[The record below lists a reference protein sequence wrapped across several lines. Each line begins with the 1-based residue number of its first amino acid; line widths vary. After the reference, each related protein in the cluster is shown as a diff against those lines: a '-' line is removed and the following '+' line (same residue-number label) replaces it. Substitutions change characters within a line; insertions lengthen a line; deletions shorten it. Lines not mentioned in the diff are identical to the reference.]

1 MRSSRVAIAIA
12 IAATLASCGAPLAP
26 EGQVLLYVDTDA
38 ILPPA
43 PGEALTDPAP
53 LFDRLRVELFVQGE
67 PCAACTR
74 EFTLDHRRT
83 FAGNASFAVLNP
95 SARGSVVARLRLFR
109 TLGGFVVEPRATSTL
124 EAFVRVPPTSA
135 EGIVRVHVVLHTD
148 DLGTPRGALDTPI
161 DAEPG
166 PALGRLAGTW
176 ASAYRVGC
184 ATAPNDDE
192 VCVPGGAYWMGDP
205 TNEGY
210 PSERL
215 IVVSPFFVNAHEVT
229 VGELRARRGATLFE
243 PLRRGVNDQ
252 CSYTTQPGAN
262 EALPVTC
269 IARARAASYC
279 AQTGGA
285 LISEAQ
291 WEYLARGRRSAAYP
305 WGDDVPQCADAVFDR
320 KTTSATCGKTGVGP
334 SPAGQ
339 GTRDRVGDVVDLAGN
354 VMEWMADEW
363 AKDTET
369 CWRAPLLYDPV
380 CRQPGTADG
389 PSLALRGG
397 NWSDLA
403 ALMHGAYRQHVPTTM
418 AVTVSDT
425 VGFRC
430 ARPL

>member
-1 MRSSRVAIAIA
+1 
-12 IAATLASCGAPLAP
+12 
-26 EGQVLLYVDTDA
+26 
-38 ILPPA
+38 
-43 PGEALTDPAP
+43 
-53 LFDRLRVELFVQGE
+53 
-67 PCAACTR
+67 
-74 EFTLDHRRT
+74 
-83 FAGNASFAVLNP
+83 
-95 SARGSVVARLRLFR
+95 
-109 TLGGFVVEPRATSTL
+109 
-124 EAFVRVPPTSA
+124 
-135 EGIVRVHVVLHTD
+135 
-148 DLGTPRGALDTPI
+148 
-161 DAEPG
+161 
-166 PALGRLAGTW
+166 
-176 ASAYRVGC
+176 
-184 ATAPNDDE
+184 
-192 VCVPGGAYWMGDP
+192 MGDP